1 MRYLDPKNDPTF
13 KKIFCEHP
21 DILMDLLNSLEA
33 AQKELALANEQL
45 AIANKE
51 LTAANEQLA
60 IANKELTS
68 ANEQLAIAEQK
79 AAEERQQKI
88 NTAKMSK
95 CKSSHLV
102 EAQKKAFSSPKT
114 MKTLFCEK

>member
-88 NTAKMSK
+88 NTAKMLLTNGVSK
-95 CKSSHLV
+95 EIIAMSYGFSV
-102 EAQKKAFSSPKT
+102 EE
-114 MKTLFCEK
+114 LEKWLE